1 MPHVTVEY
9 TDNIQNEAN
18 IEEFLKKI
26 NVSLISEG
34 DAFSPGAIRTRA
46 IKLTEYF
53 VADGTG
59 KDDAFVHVTMKIAPG
74 RTTEVKKAACDH
86 LFEMMQEHFNK
97 RFADRYLALS
107 LELFEF
113 GEGGTYKQNNIHDR
127 YK

>member
-9 TDNIQNEAN
+9 TDNIENEAN
-18 IEEFLKKI
+18 IGEFLKKI
-26 NVSLISEG
+26 NESLISEG
-34 DAFSPGAIRTRA
+34 DAFSPGAIRSRA
-46 IKLTEYF
+46 IKLTEYV

-74 RTTEVKKAACDH
+74 RTAEVKKAACVH

-97 RFADRYLALS
+97 QFADRYVALS

>member
-9 TDNIQNEAN
+9 TDNIENEAN
-18 IEEFLKKI
+18 IGAFLKKI
-26 NVSLISEG
+26 NESLISEG
-34 DAFSPGAIRTRA
+34 DTFTPGAIRSRA

-59 KDDAFVHVTMKIAPG
+59 EDDAFVHVTMKIAPG
-74 RTTEVKKAACDH
+74 RTAEVKKAACDH
-86 LFEMMQEHFNK
+86 LFEMMQAHFNEL
-97 RFADRYLALS
+97 FENRYLALS

-113 GEGGTYKQNNIHDR
+113 GEGGTYKQNNIHKR